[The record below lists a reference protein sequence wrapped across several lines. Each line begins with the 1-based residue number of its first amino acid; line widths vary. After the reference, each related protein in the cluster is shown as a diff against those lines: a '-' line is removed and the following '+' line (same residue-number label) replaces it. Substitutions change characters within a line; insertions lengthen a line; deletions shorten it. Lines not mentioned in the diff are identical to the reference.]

1 MKKLIFL
8 AGLSLLAFIM
18 MFATTMHNSSE
29 KIDRLYV
36 FGDSLSDVGVVFR
49 ATGGQY
55 PPNPPYFE
63 GRYSNGQVWVEHLAA
78 QLALTPDRNTNF
90 ACGGATTGASSL
102 NGIPGLG
109 GQVQNFVN
117 ANQKLDPNGL
127 YVVWAGANDYLYGAT
142 SPTIVLEN
150 LSQAV
155 AAIANK
161 GAKKILVANLPDL
174 GKLPATRN
182 NPNAGAL
189 SSLTKTH
196 NSGLSN
202 TLNQLSQKLQPD
214 TAIVQLDAYALYREA
229 IETPAKFGFT
239 NVTSAC
245 LEGSCS
251 QPDRFLFW
259 DGIHPTTAAH
269 RILGGRAALA
279 LKSSLSLNLP
289 SRKVN

>member
-1 MKKLIFL
+1 
-8 AGLSLLAFIM
+8 
-18 MFATTMHNSSE
+18 MHKSSD
-29 KIDRLYV
+29 KINQLYV

-90 ACGGATTGASSL
+90 ACGGATTGTSSL

-109 GQVQNFVN
+109 GQIQNFVK
-117 ANQKLDPNGL
+117 ANQKLDPTGL

-142 SPTIVLEN
+142 NPTIVLEN
-150 LSQAV
+150 LSQAIT
-155 AAIANK
+155 AIANK
-161 GAKKILVANLPDL
+161 GAKKILIANLPDL
-174 GKLPATRN
+174 GQLPATRN
-182 NPNAGAL
+182 NANSGAL
-189 SSLTKTH
+189 SALTKTH
-196 NSGLSN
+196 NSGLSDR
-202 TLNQLSQKLQPD
+202 LNQLSQKLQPD
-214 TAIVQLDAYALYREA
+214 TTLIQMDAYALYREA
-229 IETPAKFGFT
+229 IENPAKFGFT

-245 LEGSCS
+245 LDGSCL

-269 RILGGRAALA
+269 RVLAERATSA
-279 LKSSLSLNLP
+279 LKTKLSFNLP
-289 SRKVN
+289 SGKI

>member
-1 MKKLIFL
+1 
-8 AGLSLLAFIM
+8 
-18 MFATTMHNSSE
+18 MHKSSD
-29 KIDRLYV
+29 KINQLYV

-78 QLALTPDRNTNF
+78 QLAVSPDRNTNF
-90 ACGGATTGASSL
+90 ACGGATTGTSSL

-109 GQVQNFVN
+109 GQVQNFVK
-117 ANQKLDPNGL
+117 ANQTLNPNGL
-127 YVVWAGANDYLYGAT
+127 YVVWAGANDYLYGASNPAT
-142 SPTIVLEN
+142 VLEN

-174 GKLPATRN
+174 GQLPATRT

-196 NSGLSN
+196 NLGLSD
-202 TLNQLSQKLQPD
+202 TLNRLSQKLQPD
-214 TAIVQLDAYALYREA
+214 TTIIQLDAYALYQEA
-229 IETPAKFGFT
+229 IENPAKFGFT

-245 LEGSCS
+245 LDGACS
-251 QPDRFLFW
+251 QPNQFLFW

-269 RILGGRAALA
+269 RILGERAISV
-279 LKSSLSLNLP
+279 LKTKLSLDLP
-289 SRKVN
+289 SKKVSS

>member
-1 MKKLIFL
+1 
-8 AGLSLLAFIM
+8 
-18 MFATTMHNSSE
+18 MHKSSD
-29 KIDRLYV
+29 KINQLYV

-90 ACGGATTGASSL
+90 ACGGATTGTSSL
-102 NGIPGLG
+102 NGIPGVG
-109 GQVQNFVN
+109 GQVQNFVK

-127 YVVWAGANDYLYGAT
+127 YIVWAGANDYLYGA
-142 SPTIVLEN
+142 SNPAIVLEN

-155 AAIANK
+155 AAIAHK

-174 GKLPATRN
+174 GQLPTTRN
-182 NPNAGAL
+182 NLNAGAL
-189 SSLTKTH
+189 SSITKAH
-196 NSGLSN
+196 NLGLSK
-202 TLNQLSQKLQPD
+202 TLHQLSQLQPE
-214 TAIVQLDAYALYREA
+214 TTIVQLDAYALYREA
-229 IETPAKFGFT
+229 IENPAQFGFT

-245 LEGSCS
+245 LDGACG

-269 RILGGRAALA
+269 RILGERAASA
-279 LKSSLSLNLP
+279 LKTQFSLNL
-289 SRKVN
+289 SSERVH